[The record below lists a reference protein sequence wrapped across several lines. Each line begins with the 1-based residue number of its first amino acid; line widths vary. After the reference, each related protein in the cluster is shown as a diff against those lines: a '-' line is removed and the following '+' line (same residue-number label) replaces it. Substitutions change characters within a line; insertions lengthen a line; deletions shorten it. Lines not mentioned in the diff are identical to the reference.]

1 VNRPLVKDLMLKP
14 RSGRGLVPF
23 QRGPLPQPSPVVS
36 ETPLGEAQFVA
47 FDIETTGNTPFLV
60 IEIGAERF
68 ELEGSLSLFDTL
80 VKTGAPINPYA
91 RRRHLISPDMLRGA
105 PGFADVR
112 PAFLHFAE
120 GAALVEHSHD
130 AFDSYLIGR
139 GLKQKLEH
147 PVLDTSALARAVLEL
162 PAGQTPGLARVV
174 EMLGVEAS
182 PAHAALSDAQ
192 ATAAVFRR
200 LALLGSERLGWRT
213 VGDLLQAQV
222 RPVVDR
228 SALEGR
234 AKPRRRR
241 RSGEMSG
248 RELPAGPTRTA

>member
-1 VNRPLVKDLMLKP
+1 MLKP
-14 RSGRGLVPF
+14 RSGPGLVPF
-23 QRGPLPQPSPVVS
+23 QRGRMPPPSPVLP
-36 ETPLGEAQFVA
+36 ETPLAQAQFVA

-68 ELEGSLSLFDTL
+68 DLQGSLSLFDTL

-91 RRRHLISPDMLRGA
+91 RRRHLISADMLKGA
-105 PGFADVR
+105 PGFSDVR
-112 PAFLHFAE
+112 QAFLHFAE

-147 PVLDTSALARAVLEL
+147 LVLDTSALARALLEL

-174 EMLGVEAS
+174 ELLGVDAS

-200 LALLGSERLGWRT
+200 LARLGSERLGWRT
-213 VGDLLQAQV
+213 VGDLTQAQV

-234 AKPRRRR
+234 AKPRRPP
-241 RSGEMSG
+241 RSSRLPG